1 MKITKALSLKDIEK
15 ITLKIR
21 HIFGYKDDESFNI
34 LKCLET
40 LHYKNILTLQ
50 YLEDD
55 DPIFQDNSCGKYDPI
70 EKAIYIKESALSEL
84 ENHKYRTNFTLAHE
98 FFHFIQCKLLKFQFK
113 NSKNENKFYKM
124 VEWQANEFAGQ
135 LLVPNNMLILYSNDK
150 YLAQKLKVSEQ
161 CILTRR
167 LYFLRR
173 MNKRNFIN
181 STNLIQNTE
190 IVNSSKQTEQQKMNL
205 FSNKHIPF
213 NIVNTKVVFI
223 DLNDH
228 RLTIRIIVDK
238 EHDYLNNITDETKL
252 SVVQFIFEN
261 IKIKNLNYDSFCCF
275 RGSEIFNFKINNE
288 TNYMNFSFGFNS
300 NEKCSKTSFDFAFS
314 SLTWS
319 FICQISKEEFE
330 QFIKYCN
337 QAQRSIEKS
346 KDTLIPHWATLSKP
360 NNFQLRKRDKFYM
373 LNKMIQNRKIFSE
386 FQNLN
391 SLILIDFKI
400 CDGNLQGK
408 LLIDRYRDKYGIIKD
423 DNHYLLY
430 EFIYKNISV
439 YNISLFG
446 PINFKGAEIKIISNN
461 VNEQNKSQIYFIDI
475 PQIFDSAIVMD
486 FNYETCLWKAVKI
499 LSSKQV
505 DDFCLTAKKIQSYYL
520 DSYNSFDVIWAE
532 NDNL

>member
-1 MKITKALSLKDIEK
+1 
-15 ITLKIR
+15 
-21 HIFGYKDDESFNI
+21 
-34 LKCLET
+34 
-40 LHYKNILTLQ
+40 
-50 YLEDD
+50 
-55 DPIFQDNSCGKYDPI
+55 
-70 EKAIYIKESALSEL
+70 
-84 ENHKYRTNFTLAHE
+84 
-98 FFHFIQCKLLKFQFK
+98 
-113 NSKNENKFYKM
+113 
-124 VEWQANEFAGQ
+124 
-135 LLVPNNMLILYSNDK
+135 
-150 YLAQKLKVSEQ
+150 
-161 CILTRR
+161 
-167 LYFLRR
+167 
-173 MNKRNFIN
+173 
-181 STNLIQNTE
+181 
-190 IVNSSKQTEQQKMNL
+190 
-205 FSNKHIPF
+205 
-213 NIVNTKVVFI
+213 
-223 DLNDH
+223 
-228 RLTIRIIVDK
+228 
-238 EHDYLNNITDETKL
+238 
-252 SVVQFIFEN
+252 
-261 IKIKNLNYDSFCCF
+261 
-275 RGSEIFNFKINNE
+275 
-288 TNYMNFSFGFNS
+288 MNFSFGFNS

>member
-1 MKITKALSLKDIEK
+1 
-15 ITLKIR
+15 
-21 HIFGYKDDESFNI
+21 
-34 LKCLET
+34 
-40 LHYKNILTLQ
+40 
-50 YLEDD
+50 
-55 DPIFQDNSCGKYDPI
+55 
-70 EKAIYIKESALSEL
+70 
-84 ENHKYRTNFTLAHE
+84 
-98 FFHFIQCKLLKFQFK
+98 
-113 NSKNENKFYKM
+113 
-124 VEWQANEFAGQ
+124 
-135 LLVPNNMLILYSNDK
+135 
-150 YLAQKLKVSEQ
+150 
-161 CILTRR
+161 
-167 LYFLRR
+167 
-173 MNKRNFIN
+173 
-181 STNLIQNTE
+181 
-190 IVNSSKQTEQQKMNL
+190 MNL

-386 FQNLN
+386 FPR
-391 SLILIDFKI
+391 SLTARHH
-400 CDGNLQGK
+400 
-408 LLIDRYRDKYGIIKD
+408 LL
-423 DNHYLLY
+423 
-430 EFIYKNISV
+430 
-439 YNISLFG
+439 
-446 PINFKGAEIKIISNN
+446 
-461 VNEQNKSQIYFIDI
+461 
-475 PQIFDSAIVMD
+475 SAILVLKTDCHGMR
-486 FNYETCLWKAVKI
+486 YMMRLQARS
-499 LSSKQV
+499 L
-505 DDFCLTAKKIQSYYL
+505 LTAHSRDRKIEEAFSEVMLQTTTSVQLRWQHMRMVQKQWMTLSY
-520 DSYNSFDVIWAE
+520 SK
-532 NDNL
+532 